1 VSGLL
6 ALGALYW
13 LYVRRVR
20 SIERDRLEL
29 EAAVKAG
36 RADLEAANQR
46 LQELS
51 LTDVLT
57 GLRNRRYFSEVV
69 EDEIRLLKRRYDE
82 RHSSGDP
89 NRDAVFFLLDL
100 DRFKTVNDLFGHA
113 GGDAVLKETARRLNA
128 LLRKTD
134 RFIRW
139 GGEEFLVLSLDCQRS
154 EAPEMARRIM
164 KAISSEPYPVGP
176 PGGIHITTSIGWASY
191 PFPASGVEPHP
202 EDVVRLADRGLYRAK
217 RAGRN
222 CAVGILPLGEAEL
235 PGGKLTNTVE
245 LLKDLG
251 MTVSFTLVRGE
262 PRSAGQDLG
271 SMRDSG
277 PQRRPF

>member
-1 VSGLL
+1 
-6 ALGALYW
+6 LYF

-20 SIERDRLEL
+20 AIEQDRLAL

-36 RADLEAANQR
+36 RVDLEIANQR
-46 LQELS
+46 LSELS

-69 EDEIRLLKRRYDE
+69 EDEIRLLKRRFDE
-82 RHSSGDP
+82 RNADGDP

-100 DRFKTVNDLFGHA
+100 DHFKTVNDVFGHA
-113 GGDAVLKETARRLNA
+113 SGDSVLKETARRLNS

-134 RFIRW
+134 RLIRW
-139 GGEEFLVLSLDCQRS
+139 GGEEFLVLSLDAQRS
-154 EAPEMARRIM
+154 EAPEMAARMMR
-164 KAISSEPYPVGP
+164 AISREAYQVGP
-176 PGGIHITTSIGWASY
+176 PSGIHITTSIGWAAY
-191 PFPASGVEPHP
+191 PFPVQETEPHP

-222 CAVGILPLGEAEL
+222 CAVGILPVGDT
-235 PGGKLTNTVE
+235 PGGTMTGTVE

-251 MTVSFTLVRGE
+251 ITVSFAIVRGE
-262 PRSAGQDLG
+262 PRSAGQDIASL
-271 SMRDSG
+271 RESG